1 MYIVKMPILGFD
13 NNKNMNI
20 SKLDKNFA
28 ILQINEET
36 NMHLLDS
43 IAIKNLEIDI
53 EDNFSKALELENTS
67 HISIYFSIV
76 INNPVSKSLV
86 NLTAPIIVNEDKKL
100 LGQYIINQPMKAMFL
115 TMDELNT
122 L

>member
-1 MYIVKMPILGFD
+1 MPILGFD

-53 EDNFSKALELENTS
+53 EDNFSKELELENTS

-76 INNPVSKSLV
+76 INNPVSKSVV

-115 TMDELNT
+115 TMDKLNT

>member
-76 INNPVSKSLV
+76 INNPVSKSVV

>member
-53 EDNFSKALELENTS
+53 EDNFSKELELENTS

-76 INNPVSKSLV
+76 INNPVSKSVV